1 VSQGPGAPLLKPALK
16 LETVASA
23 DPRVRHRDLKT
34 TLRYRH
40 VSSTHRED
48 IAAKLGSI
56 TV

>member
-1 VSQGPGAPLLKPALK
+1 
-16 LETVASA
+16 
-23 DPRVRHRDLKT
+23 VRHRDLKT